1 MSSLR
6 CLAAFLLL
14 VLAPLCLAQAVT
26 IRVLN
31 SRDGHPLA
39 RQSVSVSFLYGHKE
53 GTPPKH
59 DSGLTLETDANG
71 EARFTIPDPAPAHLA
86 AQVRPD
92 WSRWRC
98 SCFVLTD
105 TQIIVQKGV
114 AGPFPTDVAKKLPA
128 SGTPRPGEILFV
140 ATPLSFLERIFYP
153 LLKE

>member
-1 MSSLR
+1 MSCFR
-6 CLAAFLLL
+6 YFAACLLL
-14 VLAPLCLAQAVT
+14 ALAPACLAQAVT

-39 RQSVSVSFLYGHKE
+39 RQSVSVSFLYGHK

-59 DSGLTLETDANG
+59 DSGITLETDANG
-71 EARFTIPDPAPAHLA
+71 EARFTIPDPAPVHLA
-86 AQVRPD
+86 AQIRPD

-98 SCFVLTD
+98 SCAVFPD
-105 TQIIVQKGV
+105 TQIVIQKGI
-114 AGPFPTDVAKKLPA
+114 AGPFPADVAKKLPA
-128 SGTPRPGEILFV
+128 GGTPRPGEILFV